1 MKLYF
6 SPGACSLAPHIVLR
20 ELDLPFELVRVDIKH
35 DKTTADGQDFLT
47 LNPKGY
53 VPALALDDGSV
64 LTEVS
69 TILQFIADLRPQ
81 LAFAPV
87 CGSMERV
94 RLHEWL
100 NFIAT
105 ELHKG
110 FAPLFNKQA
119 SEDWRAAAG
128 EQLRKRLSF
137 VADQLGDQSY
147 LMGSRMGVADA
158 YLFVMLLWCKP
169 VNLDLGR
176 WPRLTDY
183 RMRML
188 DRPGVRDAMQAEG
201 LGRR

>member
-35 DKTTADGQDFLT
+35 DKTTADGQDFLAVT
-47 LNPKGY
+47 PKGY

-64 LTEVS
+64 LTEVAAL
-69 TILQFIADLRPQ
+69 LQYIADLRPQ
-81 LAFAPV
+81 LALAPA

-94 RLHEWL
+94 RLQEWL

-119 SEDWRAAAG
+119 SEDWRAAAS

-137 VADQLGDQSY
+137 VADQLGDKPY

-169 VNLDLGR
+169 VNIDLSR
-176 WPRLTDY
+176 WPVLADY
-183 RMRML
+183 KLRMQ
-188 DRPGVRDAMQAEG
+188 DRPSVRAAMQAEG